1 MLFGS
6 VSMEKNAQNKK
17 NRALRKI
24 FYLISPQQEHFRT
37 KFKRI
42 LEATFKGY
50 NFRFLTISGK

>member
-6 VSMEKNAQNKK
+6 VSMEKNAKNKK
-17 NRALRKI
+17 NGALRKI

-37 KFKRI
+37 KFKQI

-50 NFRFLTISGK
+50 NFRF